1 MDYKFLKMA
10 NYFEMYS
17 KPIIFGIRVN
27 PSFQLSP
34 PGSND
39 LKKGYFSEVVT

>member
-34 PGSND
+34 PRSND